1 MFLYSLIQLVNS
13 FLDGYNAGFGAIM
26 ALFGSV
32 PAFYSTRNPL
42 FLWGHV
48 FPEIGVI
55 ARFIGLTV
63 LLFSVCLLFAF
74 GKPWSSVKGK
84 IGLGIFLE
92 GLFFF
97 CLLGSVPMLLDGI
110 NAVFAVSYLIQ
121 VFLAAPILMVLSWKI
136 RNSNAVSDGL
146 PWKFLSLTFL
156 CYIAT
161 IWVNSIA
168 RWVLIVMNS
177 GIASLFTLAS
187 IVGFLNALI
196 ILSCA
201 LGFTIAGVLTL
212 YRNKALLAIKLFALS
227 LTFIGLYFL
236 IFLVNTF
243 ATSALSSAYRS
254 AMLMEIW
261 ATPLLGLGLSML
273 YVSLKEKGPKMY
285 PDST

>member
-13 FLDGYNAGFGAIM
+13 FLDGYDAGFGAIM

-32 PAFYSTRNPL
+32 PAFYTARNSL

-63 LLFSVCLLFAF
+63 ILVSVCLLFAF
-74 GKPWSSVKGK
+74 RKPWSSVKGK

-97 CLLGSVPMLLDGI
+97 CFLGSVPMLLDGI
-110 NAVFAVSYLIQ
+110 NAVFAVSYFIQ
-121 VFLAAPILMVLSWKI
+121 VFLAAPVLMALSWKI

-146 PWKFLSLTFL
+146 DGLPWKFLSLTLL
-156 CYIAT
+156 CYVAT
-161 IWVNSIA
+161 IWVNSIS
-168 RWVLIVMNS
+168 RWISTMMNS

-187 IVGFLNALI
+187 TVGFLNALI
-196 ILSCA
+196 ILSCS

-212 YRNKALLAIKLFALS
+212 YRHKALLAIKLFALS
-227 LTFIGLYFL
+227 LTFVGLYFL

-243 ATSALSSAYRS
+243 ATSSLSSAYRL

-261 ATPLLGLGLSML
+261 ATPLLGLGLSMF
-273 YVSLKEKGPKMY
+273 MY
-285 PDST
+285 H